1 MNSLETG
8 FLSSRIY
15 SKAMAG
21 NLIRVFKRNM
31 QDADAN
37 DASIWNSP
45 SSPIADI
52 HSVVANLQ
60 RKGRHLRLKDVDEFF
75 TAKVG
80 GLHKK
85 NGGVFPLGGA
95 DDYYKWASSKEFITN
110 VRRYVIL
117 PVASR

>member
-1 MNSLETG
+1 
-8 FLSSRIY
+8 
-15 SKAMAG
+15 MAG